1 MINLTNV
8 LNSSA
13 RVQVH
18 AHWDAMKDGTFKLY
32 EDSPQNVELF
42 DLSPAHPV
50 KAYEASAFRAFLPP
64 SDVTVG
70 DVWELAL
77 DEVIPFLYQFHT
89 GATGTL
95 VHGQEG
101 AFACLRAV
109 SSDYADIAFRIHAEF
124 TLESPAHREWAKANA
139 SDGWEPKAR
148 FIPSQFAGHVLI
160 NLKTEQVCAFSLS
173 LPPRNSN
180 VDINAFGCADMVFVP
195 RMELIASDREARGE
209 IAWDSAISEEAAR
222 KALALKF
229 YRFAEIAW
237 KSIEEAVALAKATN
251 RPLHAV
257 LVWGAL
263 DDESC

>member
-101 AFACLRAV
+101 AFACLLAV
-109 SSDYADIAFRIHAEF
+109 SSDLCRHCVPHPCRIYV
-124 TLESPAHREWAKANA
+124 
-139 SDGWEPKAR
+139 G
-148 FIPSQFAGHVLI
+148 G
-160 NLKTEQVCAFSLS
+160 
-173 LPPRNSN
+173 
-180 VDINAFGCADMVFVP
+180 VP
-195 RMELIASDREARGE
+195 RIGVGKSQRER
-209 IAWDSAISEEAAR
+209 
-222 KALALKF
+222 
-229 YRFAEIAW
+229 
-237 KSIEEAVALAKATN
+237 
-251 RPLHAV
+251 
-257 LVWGAL
+257 
-263 DDESC
+263 